1 VNPLNANTGV
11 EGGQDKVDY
20 TWIFETGGTVKT
32 SGVTAQTQHNFQKDG
47 AFNVTMRA
55 RSQNAPNCECSVT
68 KQVIMNRAS
77 VRGTDNITFN
87 IYPNP
92 NNGHFNL
99 VIDKSFGSNVIV
111 EITGMSGNLVKQ
123 IHGQTINGVLSVDGR
138 DLADG
143 AYMVKVV
150 SGNKH
155 AVARMMIAK

>member
-1 VNPLNANTGV
+1 VN
-11 EGGQDKVDY
+11 
-20 TWIFETGGTVKT
+20 
-32 SGVTAQTQHNFQKDG
+32 AQTQHNFQKDG
-47 AFNVTMRA
+47 TFNVTMRA

-68 KQVIMNRAS
+68 KKVIMNRAS

-99 VIDKSFGSNVIV
+99 VMDKSFGNNVIV
-111 EITGMSGNLVKQ
+111 EITGMSGKLVKQ
-123 IHGQTINGVLSVDGR
+123 LQGQTINGSISVDGR

-150 SGNKH
+150 SGNNH
-155 AVARMMIAK
+155 AIARMVITR